1 MCMNSSSISFLPKI
15 DRKEGVVLLKAFLF
29 FFFVLASWYALRPVR
44 NELAVQGG
52 IYNLPWL
59 LMGVMAAMLI
69 INPIYS
75 WLVSRVDKNKIVLYI
90 YSFFILNLILFLTSW
105 SYAGDEGRIW
115 TGRAFYIWAN
125 VFSFFVVSIFWVTMI
140 NFFNHTDSKRFFGII
155 SAGGSLGAFFGS
167 SVARYFSTE
176 ICGNTSISDLGPMS
190 LIVFSI
196 FSLSFAIFF
205 SRSFNSSH
213 ANYDE
218 PNKIGGSSMEAIKN
232 TMRDPAIRNLGIYVI
247 LFTMLMTVSWM
258 VSLGIV
264 EDWSQDPCERTGF
277 FARIEQIVT
286 PLTLLMQLFLASYIL
301 RRVGTLAILSLY
313 GLLFAAAFMAYSF
326 YPTITTV
333 MIVVISLRIFEYGF
347 NKPTRESIYTKLTE
361 QDRYKSTVFI
371 DTFLA
376 RSGDVV
382 GGWFVRGLVGTGIAV
397 LSVTW
402 AALPFALL
410 ISYMGFQVNKAVQDD

>member
-1 MCMNSSSISFLPKI
+1 MEKNLISFLPTIEKNEKI
-15 DRKEGVVLLKAFLF
+15 ILLRAFLF

-59 LMGVMAAMLI
+59 LMGVMLAMLI

-75 WLVSRVDKNKIVLYI
+75 WLVSRINQNRLILYI
-90 YSFFILNLILFLTSW
+90 YSFFILNLILFLILWTF
-105 SYAGDEGRIW
+105 AGEDGRIW

-125 VFSFFVVSIFWVTMI
+125 VYSFFVVSIFWVTMI
-140 NFFNHTDSKRFFGII
+140 NFFSHTDSKKFFGII

-167 SVARYFSTE
+167 TVARYFSTE

-196 FSLSFAIFF
+196 FSLLFAIFF
-205 SRSFNSSH
+205 SRTFKPRALDMDNSPK
-213 ANYDE
+213 E
-218 PNKIGGSSMEAIKN
+218 LGGSSFEAIQNIIK
-232 TMRDPAIRNLGIYVI
+232 DPAIRNIGLYVI
-247 LFTMLMTVSWM
+247 LFTMLMTTSWM
-258 VSLGIV
+258 ISLGIV
-264 EDWSQDPCERTGF
+264 EEWSKDPCERTGF

-301 RRVGTLAILSLY
+301 RRVGSLAVLSIY
-313 GLLFAAAFMAYSF
+313 GALFAIAFMAYAF

-333 MIVVISLRIFEYGF
+333 MMVVISLRIFEYGL
-347 NKPTRESIYTKLTE
+347 NKPTRESIYTKLKQ

-376 RSGDVV
+376 RSGDVI
-382 GGWFVRGLVGTGIAV
+382 GGWFVRGLVGIGIAV

-402 AALPFALL
+402 AALPFALF
-410 ISYMGFQVNKAVQDD
+410 ISYMGFQVNKAVNDE

>member
-1 MCMNSSSISFLPKI
+1 MSNNSVSFFPSIEK
-15 DRKEGVVLLKAFLF
+15 KEVFTLLKAFLF

-59 LMGVMAAMLI
+59 LMGVMLAMLI

-75 WLVSRVDKNKIVLYI
+75 WLVSRISQNKIILYI
-90 YSFFILNLILFLTSW
+90 YSFFILNLIIFLSLW
-105 SYAGDEGRIW
+105 SFSGEEGRIW

-125 VFSFFVVSIFWVTMI
+125 VYSFFVVSIFWVTMI
-140 NFFNHTDSKRFFGII
+140 NFFDHTDSKRFFGII

-190 LIVFSI
+190 LIIFSI
-196 FSLSFAIFF
+196 FSLLFAIYF
-205 SRSFNSSH
+205 SRSFRPNRIEADSS
-213 ANYDE
+213 E
-218 PNKIGGSSMEAIKN
+218 EIGGSSLEAVQNIFK
-232 TMRDPAIRNLGIYVI
+232 DPAIRNLGIYVV
-247 LFTMLMTVSWM
+247 LFTMLMTTSWM
-258 VSLGIV
+258 ISLGIV
-264 EDWSQDPCERTGF
+264 EEWSNDPCERTGL

-286 PLTLLMQLFLASYIL
+286 PLTLIMQVFLASYVLRKIGSLTIL
-301 RRVGTLAILSLY
+301 TIY
-313 GLLFAAAFMAYSF
+313 GLLFAMAFMAYSF
-326 YPTITTV
+326 FPNITTV
-333 MIVVISLRIFEYGF
+333 MMVVISLRIFEYGL
-347 NKPTRESIYTKLTE
+347 NKPTRESIYTKLKQ

-376 RSGDVV
+376 RSGDVI

-402 AALPFALL
+402 AALPFAML
-410 ISYMGFQVNKAVQDD
+410 ISFMGLKIHQTTNNE

>member
-1 MCMNSSSISFLPKI
+1 MNNGSISFLPKI
-15 DRKEGVVLLKAFLF
+15 ERKEGIVLFKAFLF

-59 LMGVMAAMLI
+59 LMGVMAAMLV

-75 WLVSRVDKNKIVLYI
+75 WLISRIDKNKIVLYI
-90 YSFFILNLILFLTSW
+90 YSFFIFNLIIFLSAW
-105 SYAGDEGRIW
+105 SLAGDEGKVW

-125 VFSFFVVSIFWVTMI
+125 VYSFFVVSIFWVTMI

-167 SVARYFSTE
+167 TIARYFSTE

-196 FSLSFAIFF
+196 LSLSFAIYF
-205 SRSFNSSH
+205 SRSFNSTHVESNKSH
-213 ANYDE
+213 E
-218 PNKIGGSSMEAIKN
+218 IGGSSLEAMKN
-232 TMRDPAIRNLGIYVI
+232 ILREPAIRNLGIYVI

-264 EDWSQDPCERTGF
+264 EEWSKDPCERTGF

-301 RRVGTLAILSLY
+301 RRVGTLAVLSLY

-333 MIVVISLRIFEYGF
+333 MVVVISLRIFEYGF

-382 GGWFVRGLVGTGIAV
+382 GGWFVRGLVGTGVAV

-410 ISYMGFQVNKAVQDD
+410 ISYMGFQVNKAVKDD

>member
-1 MCMNSSSISFLPKI
+1 MSNNSVSFFPSIEK
-15 DRKEGVVLLKAFLF
+15 KEVFTLVKAFLF

-59 LMGVMAAMLI
+59 LMGVMLAMLI

-75 WLVSRVDKNKIVLYI
+75 WLVSRISQNKIILYI
-90 YSFFILNLILFLTSW
+90 YSFFILNLIIFLSLW
-105 SYAGDEGRIW
+105 SFTGEEGRIW

-125 VFSFFVVSIFWVTMI
+125 VYSFFVVSIFWVTMI
-140 NFFNHTDSKRFFGII
+140 NFFDHTDSKRFFGII

-190 LIVFSI
+190 LIIFSI
-196 FSLSFAIFF
+196 FSLLFAIYF
-205 SRSFNSSH
+205 SRSFKPTRIEADSSK
-213 ANYDE
+213 E
-218 PNKIGGSSMEAIKN
+218 IGGSSLEAVQNIFK
-232 TMRDPAIRNLGIYVI
+232 DPAIRNLGIYVV
-247 LFTMLMTVSWM
+247 LFTMLMTTSWM
-258 VSLGIV
+258 ISLGIV
-264 EDWSQDPCERTGF
+264 EEWSNDPCERTGL

-286 PLTLLMQLFLASYIL
+286 PLTLIMQVFLASYVL
-301 RRVGTLAILSLY
+301 RKIGSLTVLTIY
-313 GLLFAAAFMAYSF
+313 GLLFAIAFMAYSF
-326 YPTITTV
+326 FPNITTV
-333 MIVVISLRIFEYGF
+333 MMVVISLRIFEYGL
-347 NKPTRESIYTKLTE
+347 NKPTRESIYTKLKQ

-376 RSGDVV
+376 RSGDVI

-402 AALPFALL
+402 AALPFAML
-410 ISYMGFQVNKAVQDD
+410 ISFMGLKIHQTTNNE

>member
-1 MCMNSSSISFLPKI
+1 MEKNLISFLPTIEKNEKI
-15 DRKEGVVLLKAFLF
+15 ILLRAFLF

-59 LMGVMAAMLI
+59 LMGVMLAMLI

-75 WLVSRVDKNKIVLYI
+75 WLVSRINQNRLILYI
-90 YSFFILNLILFLTSW
+90 YSFFILNLILFLILWTF
-105 SYAGDEGRIW
+105 AGEDGRIW

-125 VFSFFVVSIFWVTMI
+125 VYSFFVVSIFWVTMI
-140 NFFNHTDSKRFFGII
+140 NFFSHTDSKKFFGII

-167 SVARYFSTE
+167 TVARYFSTE

-196 FSLSFAIFF
+196 FSLLFAIFF
-205 SRSFNSSH
+205 SRTFKPRALDMNNSPK
-213 ANYDE
+213 E
-218 PNKIGGSSMEAIKN
+218 LGGSSFEAIQNIIK
-232 TMRDPAIRNLGIYVI
+232 DPAIRNIGLYVI
-247 LFTMLMTVSWM
+247 LFTMLMTTSWM
-258 VSLGIV
+258 ISLGIV
-264 EDWSQDPCERTGF
+264 EEWSKDPCERTGF

-301 RRVGTLAILSLY
+301 RRVGSLAVLSIY
-313 GLLFAAAFMAYSF
+313 GVLFAIAFMAYAF

-333 MIVVISLRIFEYGF
+333 MMVVISLRIFEYGL
-347 NKPTRESIYTKLTE
+347 NKPIRESIYTKLKQ

-376 RSGDVV
+376 RSGDVI

-402 AALPFALL
+402 AALPFALF
-410 ISYMGFQVNKAVQDD
+410 ISYMGFQVNKAVNDE

>member
-1 MCMNSSSISFLPKI
+1 MERNLISFLPRIEKNEKI
-15 DRKEGVVLLKAFLF
+15 ILLRAFLF

-59 LMGVMAAMLI
+59 LMGVMLAMLI

-75 WLVSRVDKNKIVLYI
+75 WLVSRINQNRLILYI
-90 YSFFILNLILFLTSW
+90 YSFFIINLILFLILWTF
-105 SYAGDEGRIW
+105 AGDEGRIW

-125 VFSFFVVSIFWVTMI
+125 VYSFFVVSIFWVTMI
-140 NFFNHTDSKRFFGII
+140 NFFSHTDSKKFFGII

-167 SVARYFSTE
+167 TVARYFSTE

-190 LIVFSI
+190 LIIFSI
-196 FSLSFAIFF
+196 FSLLFAIYF
-205 SRSFNSSH
+205 SRTFKPRIDHENSSQ
-213 ANYDE
+213 E
-218 PNKIGGSSMEAIKN
+218 LGGSSFEAIQNIIK
-232 TMRDPAIRNLGIYVI
+232 DPAIRNIGLYVI
-247 LFTMLMTVSWM
+247 LFTMLMTTSWM
-258 VSLGIV
+258 ISLGIV
-264 EDWSQDPCERTGF
+264 QEWSQDPCERTGF

-301 RRVGTLAILSLY
+301 RRVGSLTVLSIY
-313 GLLFAAAFMAYSF
+313 GVLFAIAFMAYAF

-333 MIVVISLRIFEYGF
+333 MMVVISLRIFEYGL
-347 NKPTRESIYTKLTE
+347 NKPTRESIYTKLKQ

-376 RSGDVV
+376 RSGDVI

-402 AALPFALL
+402 AALPFALF
-410 ISYMGFQVNKAVQDD
+410 ISYMGFQVNKAVKDE

>member
-1 MCMNSSSISFLPKI
+1 MNNGSISFLPKI
-15 DRKEGVVLLKAFLF
+15 ERKEGIVLFKAFLF

-59 LMGVMAAMLI
+59 LMGVMAAMLV

-75 WLVSRVDKNKIVLYI
+75 WLISRIDKNKIVLYI
-90 YSFFILNLILFLTSW
+90 YSFFIFNLIIFLSAW
-105 SYAGDEGRIW
+105 SLAGDEGKIW

-125 VFSFFVVSIFWVTMI
+125 VYSFFVVSIFWVTMI

-167 SVARYFSTE
+167 TIARYFSTE

-196 FSLSFAIFF
+196 FSLSFAIYF
-205 SRSFNSSH
+205 SRSFNSTHVENNKSH
-213 ANYDE
+213 E
-218 PNKIGGSSMEAIKN
+218 IGGSSLEAMKN
-232 TMRDPAIRNLGIYVI
+232 TLREPAIRNLGIYVI

-264 EDWSQDPCERTGF
+264 EEWSKDPCERTGF

-301 RRVGTLAILSLY
+301 RRVGTLAVLSLY

-333 MIVVISLRIFEYGF
+333 MVVVISLRIFEYGF

-382 GGWFVRGLVGTGIAV
+382 GGWFVRGLVGTGVAV

-410 ISYMGFQVNKAVQDD
+410 ISYMGFQVNKALRDD

>member
-1 MCMNSSSISFLPKI
+1 MEKNLISFLPTIEKNEKI
-15 DRKEGVVLLKAFLF
+15 ILLRAFLF

-59 LMGVMAAMLI
+59 LMGVMLAMLI

-75 WLVSRVDKNKIVLYI
+75 WLVSRINQNRLILYI
-90 YSFFILNLILFLTSW
+90 YSFFILNLILFLILWTF
-105 SYAGDEGRIW
+105 AGEDGRIW

-125 VFSFFVVSIFWVTMI
+125 VYSFFVVSIFWVTMI
-140 NFFNHTDSKRFFGII
+140 NFFSHTDSKKFFGII

-167 SVARYFSTE
+167 TVARYFSTE

-196 FSLSFAIFF
+196 FSLLFAIFF
-205 SRSFNSSH
+205 SRTFKPRALDMENSPK
-213 ANYDE
+213 E
-218 PNKIGGSSMEAIKN
+218 LGGSSFEAIQNIIK
-232 TMRDPAIRNLGIYVI
+232 DPAIRNIGLYVI
-247 LFTMLMTVSWM
+247 LFTMLMTTSWM
-258 VSLGIV
+258 ISLGIV
-264 EDWSQDPCERTGF
+264 EEWSKDPCERTGF

-301 RRVGTLAILSLY
+301 RRVGSLAVLSIY
-313 GLLFAAAFMAYSF
+313 GVLFAIAFMAYAF

-333 MIVVISLRIFEYGF
+333 MMVVISLRIFEYGL
-347 NKPTRESIYTKLTE
+347 NKPTRESIYTKLKQ

-376 RSGDVV
+376 RSGDVI

-402 AALPFALL
+402 AALPFALF
-410 ISYMGFQVNKAVQDD
+410 ISYMGFQVNKAVNNE

>member
-1 MCMNSSSISFLPKI
+1 MEKNIISFLPTIEKNEKI
-15 DRKEGVVLLKAFLF
+15 ILLRAFLF

-59 LMGVMAAMLI
+59 LMGVMLAMLI

-75 WLVSRVDKNKIVLYI
+75 WLVSRINQNRLILYI
-90 YSFFILNLILFLTSW
+90 YSFFILNLILFLTMW
-105 SYAGDEGRIW
+105 TFAGEDGRIW

-125 VFSFFVVSIFWVTMI
+125 VYSFFVVSIFWVTMI
-140 NFFNHTDSKRFFGII
+140 NFFSHTDSKKFFGII

-167 SVARYFSTE
+167 TVARYFSTE

-190 LIVFSI
+190 LIIFSI
-196 FSLSFAIFF
+196 FSLLFAIFF
-205 SRSFNSSH
+205 SRTFKPRSSDMENSPK
-213 ANYDE
+213 E
-218 PNKIGGSSMEAIKN
+218 IGGSSFEAIQNITK
-232 TMRDPAIRNLGIYVI
+232 DPAIRNIGLYVI
-247 LFTMLMTVSWM
+247 LFTMLMTTSWM
-258 VSLGIV
+258 ISLGIG
-264 EDWSQDPCERTGF
+264 EEWSKDPCERTGF

-301 RRVGTLAILSLY
+301 RRVGSLVVLSIY
-313 GLLFAAAFMAYSF
+313 GVLFAVAFMAYAF

-333 MIVVISLRIFEYGF
+333 MMVVISLRIFEYGL
-347 NKPTRESIYTKLTE
+347 NKPTRESIYTKLKQ

-376 RSGDVV
+376 RSGDVI

-402 AALPFALL
+402 AALPFGLF
-410 ISYMGFQVNKAVQDD
+410 ISYMGFKVNKAVNDE

>member
-1 MCMNSSSISFLPKI
+1 MEKNLVSFLPTIEKNEKI
-15 DRKEGVVLLKAFLF
+15 ILLRAFLF

-59 LMGVMAAMLI
+59 LMGVMLAMLI

-75 WLVSRVDKNKIVLYI
+75 WLVSRINQNRLILYI
-90 YSFFILNLILFLTSW
+90 YSFFILNLILFLILWTFT
-105 SYAGDEGRIW
+105 GEDGRIW

-125 VFSFFVVSIFWVTMI
+125 VYSFFVVSIFWVTMI
-140 NFFNHTDSKRFFGII
+140 NFFSLTDAKKFFGII

-167 SVARYFSTE
+167 TVARYFSTE

-196 FSLSFAIFF
+196 FSLLFAIFF
-205 SRSFNSSH
+205 SRTFKPRALDMDNSPK
-213 ANYDE
+213 E
-218 PNKIGGSSMEAIKN
+218 LGGSSFEAIQNIIK
-232 TMRDPAIRNLGIYVI
+232 DPAIRNIGLYVI
-247 LFTMLMTVSWM
+247 LFTMLMTTSWM
-258 VSLGIV
+258 ISLGIV
-264 EDWSQDPCERTGF
+264 EEWSKDPCERTGF

-301 RRVGTLAILSLY
+301 RRVGSLAVLSIY
-313 GLLFAAAFMAYSF
+313 GVLFAIAFMAYAF

-333 MIVVISLRIFEYGF
+333 MMVVISLRIFEYGL
-347 NKPTRESIYTKLTE
+347 NKPTRESIYTKLKQ

-376 RSGDVV
+376 RSGDVI

-402 AALPFALL
+402 AALPFALF
-410 ISYMGFQVNKAVQDD
+410 ISYMGFQVNKAVNDE

>member
-1 MCMNSSSISFLPKI
+1 MNNGSISFLPKI
-15 DRKEGVVLLKAFLF
+15 ERKEGIVLFKAFLF

-59 LMGVMAAMLI
+59 LMGVMAAMLV

-75 WLVSRVDKNKIVLYI
+75 WLISRIDKNKIVLYI
-90 YSFFILNLILFLTSW
+90 YSFFIFNLIIFLSAW
-105 SYAGDEGRIW
+105 SLAGDEGKIW

-125 VFSFFVVSIFWVTMI
+125 VYSFFVVSIFWVTMI

-167 SVARYFSTE
+167 TIARYFSTE

-196 FSLSFAIFF
+196 FSLSFAIYF
-205 SRSFNSSH
+205 SRSFNSTHVENNKSH
-213 ANYDE
+213 E
-218 PNKIGGSSMEAIKN
+218 IGGSSLEAMKN
-232 TMRDPAIRNLGIYVI
+232 TLREPAIRNLGIYVI

-264 EDWSQDPCERTGF
+264 EEWSKDPCERTGF

-301 RRVGTLAILSLY
+301 RRVGTLAVLSLY

-333 MIVVISLRIFEYGF
+333 MVVVISLRIFEYGF
-347 NKPTRESIYTKLTE
+347 IKPTRESIYTKLTE

-382 GGWFVRGLVGTGIAV
+382 GGWFVRGLVGTGVAV

-410 ISYMGFQVNKAVQDD
+410 ISYMGFQVNKAIKDD

>member
-1 MCMNSSSISFLPKI
+1 MEKNLISFLPTIEKNEKI
-15 DRKEGVVLLKAFLF
+15 ILLRAFLF

-59 LMGVMAAMLI
+59 LMGVMLAMLI

-75 WLVSRVDKNKIVLYI
+75 WLVSRINQNRLILYI
-90 YSFFILNLILFLTSW
+90 YSFFILNLILFLTMW
-105 SYAGDEGRIW
+105 TFTGEDGRIW

-125 VFSFFVVSIFWVTMI
+125 VYSFFVVSIFWVTMI
-140 NFFNHTDSKRFFGII
+140 NFFSHTDSKKFFGII

-167 SVARYFSTE
+167 TVARYFSTE

-196 FSLSFAIFF
+196 FSLLFAIFF
-205 SRSFNSSH
+205 SRTFKPRALDMDNSPK
-213 ANYDE
+213 E
-218 PNKIGGSSMEAIKN
+218 LGGSSFEAIQNIIK
-232 TMRDPAIRNLGIYVI
+232 DPAIRNIGLYVI
-247 LFTMLMTVSWM
+247 LFTMLMTTSWM
-258 VSLGIV
+258 ISLGIV
-264 EDWSQDPCERTGF
+264 EEWSKDPCERTGF

-301 RRVGTLAILSLY
+301 RRVGSLAVLSVY
-313 GLLFAAAFMAYSF
+313 GVLFAIAFMAYAF

-333 MIVVISLRIFEYGF
+333 MMVVISLRIFEYGL
-347 NKPTRESIYTKLTE
+347 NKPTRESIYTKLKQ

-376 RSGDVV
+376 RSGDVI

-402 AALPFALL
+402 AALPFALF
-410 ISYMGFQVNKAVQDD
+410 ISYMGFQVNKAVNDE

>member
-1 MCMNSSSISFLPKI
+1 MNNTPVSFFPKI
-15 DRKEGVVLLKAFLF
+15 AKDEAFILFKAFLF

-59 LMGVMAAMLI
+59 LMGVMVAMLI

-75 WLVSRVDKNKIVLYI
+75 WLVSRVNQNKIILYI
-90 YSFFILNLILFLTSW
+90 YSFFILNLIIFLTAW
-105 SYAGDEGRIW
+105 SFAGDEGRIW

-125 VFSFFVVSIFWVTMI
+125 VYSFFVVSIFWVTMI
-140 NFFNHTDSKRFFGII
+140 NFFDHTDSKRFFGII

-190 LIVFSI
+190 LIIFSI
-196 FSLSFAIFF
+196 FSLLFAIYF
-205 SRSFNSSH
+205 SRSFKPNITQLDSS
-213 ANYDE
+213 DE
-218 PNKIGGSSMEAIKN
+218 IGGSSVEAVKNVIK
-232 TMRDPAIRNLGIYVI
+232 DPAIRNLGIYVI
-247 LFTMLMTVSWM
+247 LFTMLMTISWM
-258 VSLGIV
+258 ISLGIV
-264 EDWSQDPCERTGF
+264 QDWSQDPCERTGF

-286 PLTLLMQLFLASYIL
+286 PLTLLMQLFLASYVL
-301 RRVGTLAILSLY
+301 RRVGSLTILTMY
-313 GLLFAAAFMAYSF
+313 GFLFAIAFMAYAF

-333 MIVVISLRIFEYGF
+333 MMVVISLRIFEYGL
-347 NKPTRESIYTKLTE
+347 NKPTRESIYTKLKQ

-376 RSGDVV
+376 RSGDVI
-382 GGWFVRGLVGTGIAV
+382 GGWFVRGLVGAGVAV
-397 LSVTW
+397 LSVSW
-402 AALPFALL
+402 AALPFAML
-410 ISYMGFQVNKAVQDD
+410 ISFMGLKVSKAVDNE

>member
-1 MCMNSSSISFLPKI
+1 MNNGSISFLPKI
-15 DRKEGVVLLKAFLF
+15 ERKEGIVLFKAFLF

-59 LMGVMAAMLI
+59 LMGVMAAMLV

-75 WLVSRVDKNKIVLYI
+75 WLISRIDKNKIVLYI
-90 YSFFILNLILFLTSW
+90 YSFFIFNLIIFLSAW
-105 SYAGDEGRIW
+105 SLAGDEGKIW

-125 VFSFFVVSIFWVTMI
+125 VYSFFVVSIFWVTMI

-167 SVARYFSTE
+167 TIARYFSTE

-196 FSLSFAIFF
+196 FSLSFAIYF
-205 SRSFNSSH
+205 SRSFNSTHVESNKSH
-213 ANYDE
+213 E
-218 PNKIGGSSMEAIKN
+218 IGGSSLEAMKN
-232 TMRDPAIRNLGIYVI
+232 TLREPAIRNLGIYVI

-264 EDWSQDPCERTGF
+264 EEWSKDPCERTGF

-301 RRVGTLAILSLY
+301 RRVGTLAVLSLY

-333 MIVVISLRIFEYGF
+333 MVVVISLRIFEYGF

-382 GGWFVRGLVGTGIAV
+382 GGWFVRGLVGTGVAV

-410 ISYMGFQVNKAVQDD
+410 ISYMGFQVNKAIKDD

>member
-1 MCMNSSSISFLPKI
+1 MEKNLISFLPTIEKNEKI
-15 DRKEGVVLLKAFLF
+15 ILLRAFLF

-59 LMGVMAAMLI
+59 LMGVMLAMLI

-75 WLVSRVDKNKIVLYI
+75 WLVSRINQNHLILYI
-90 YSFFILNLILFLTSW
+90 YSFFILNLILFLTMW
-105 SYAGDEGRIW
+105 TFAGEDGRIW

-125 VFSFFVVSIFWVTMI
+125 VYSFFVVSIFWVTMI
-140 NFFNHTDSKRFFGII
+140 NFFSHTDSKKFFGII

-167 SVARYFSTE
+167 TVARYFSTE
-176 ICGNTSISDLGPMS
+176 ICGNTSISDIGPMS

-196 FSLSFAIFF
+196 FSLLFAIFF
-205 SRSFNSSH
+205 SGTFKPRSSDMENFPK
-213 ANYDE
+213 E
-218 PNKIGGSSMEAIKN
+218 IGGSSFEAIQNITK
-232 TMRDPAIRNLGIYVI
+232 DPAIRNIGLYVI
-247 LFTMLMTVSWM
+247 LFTMLMTTSWM
-258 VSLGIV
+258 ISLGIV
-264 EDWSQDPCERTGF
+264 EEWSKDPCERTGF

-301 RRVGTLAILSLY
+301 RRVGSLVVLSIY
-313 GLLFAAAFMAYSF
+313 GVLFAVAFMAYAF

-333 MIVVISLRIFEYGF
+333 MMVVISLRIFEYGL
-347 NKPTRESIYTKLTE
+347 NKPTRESIYTKLKQ

-376 RSGDVV
+376 RSGDVI

-402 AALPFALL
+402 AALPFALF
-410 ISYMGFQVNKAVQDD
+410 ISYMGFQVNKAVNDE

>member
-1 MCMNSSSISFLPKI
+1 MEKNLISFLPTIEKNEKI
-15 DRKEGVVLLKAFLF
+15 ILFRAFLF

-59 LMGVMAAMLI
+59 LMGVMLAMLI

-75 WLVSRVDKNKIVLYI
+75 WLVSRINQNRLILYI
-90 YSFFILNLILFLTSW
+90 YSFFILNLILFLILWTF
-105 SYAGDEGRIW
+105 AGEDGRIW

-125 VFSFFVVSIFWVTMI
+125 VYSFFVVSIFWVTMI
-140 NFFNHTDSKRFFGII
+140 NFFSHTDSKKFFGII

-167 SVARYFSTE
+167 TVARYFSTE

-196 FSLSFAIFF
+196 FSLLFAIFF
-205 SRSFNSSH
+205 SRTFKPRALDMDNSPK
-213 ANYDE
+213 E
-218 PNKIGGSSMEAIKN
+218 LGGSSFEAIQNIIK
-232 TMRDPAIRNLGIYVI
+232 DPAIRNIGLYVI
-247 LFTMLMTVSWM
+247 LFTMLMTTSWM
-258 VSLGIV
+258 ISLGIV
-264 EDWSQDPCERTGF
+264 EEWSKDPCERTGF

-301 RRVGTLAILSLY
+301 RRVGSLAVLSIY
-313 GLLFAAAFMAYSF
+313 GVLFAIAFMAYAF

-333 MIVVISLRIFEYGF
+333 MMVVISLRIFEYGL
-347 NKPTRESIYTKLTE
+347 NKPTRESIYTKLKQ

-376 RSGDVV
+376 RSGDVI

-402 AALPFALL
+402 AALPFALF
-410 ISYMGFQVNKAVQDD
+410 ISYMGFQVNKAVNDE

>member
-1 MCMNSSSISFLPKI
+1 MERNLISFLPRIEKNEKI
-15 DRKEGVVLLKAFLF
+15 ILLRAFLF

-59 LMGVMAAMLI
+59 LMGVMLAMLI

-75 WLVSRVDKNKIVLYI
+75 WLVSRINQNRLILYI
-90 YSFFILNLILFLTSW
+90 YSFFIINLILFLILWTF
-105 SYAGDEGRIW
+105 AGDEGRIW

-125 VFSFFVVSIFWVTMI
+125 VYSFFVVSIFWVTMI
-140 NFFNHTDSKRFFGII
+140 NFFSHTDSKKFFGII

-167 SVARYFSTE
+167 TVARYFSTE

-190 LIVFSI
+190 LIIFSI
-196 FSLSFAIFF
+196 FSLLFAIYF
-205 SRSFNSSH
+205 SRTFKPKIVDHENSSQ
-213 ANYDE
+213 E
-218 PNKIGGSSMEAIKN
+218 LGGSSFEAIQNIIK
-232 TMRDPAIRNLGIYVI
+232 DPAIRNIGLYVI
-247 LFTMLMTVSWM
+247 LFTMLMTTSWM
-258 VSLGIV
+258 ISLGIV
-264 EDWSQDPCERTGF
+264 QEWSQDPCERTGF

-301 RRVGTLAILSLY
+301 RRVGSLTVLSIY
-313 GLLFAAAFMAYSF
+313 GVLFAIAFMAYAF

-333 MIVVISLRIFEYGF
+333 MMVVISLRIFEYGL
-347 NKPTRESIYTKLTE
+347 NKPTRESIYTKLKQ

-376 RSGDVV
+376 RSGDVI

-402 AALPFALL
+402 AALPFALF
-410 ISYMGFQVNKAVQDD
+410 ISYMGFQVNKAVKDE

>member
-1 MCMNSSSISFLPKI
+1 MNNNSVSFFPKI
-15 DRKEGVVLLKAFLF
+15 DREEFFILSKAFLF

-59 LMGVMAAMLI
+59 LMGVMLAMLI

-75 WLVSRVDKNKIVLYI
+75 WLVSRISQNKIILYI
-90 YSFFILNLILFLTSW
+90 YSFFILNLILFLTMW
-105 SYAGDEGRIW
+105 SFAGDEGRVW

-125 VFSFFVVSIFWVTMI
+125 VYSFFVVSIFWVTMI
-140 NFFNHTDSKRFFGII
+140 NFFDHTDSKRFFGII

-176 ICGNTSISDLGPMS
+176 ICGDTSISDLGPMS
-190 LIVFSI
+190 LIIFSI
-196 FSLSFAIFF
+196 FSLLFAIYF
-205 SRSFNSSH
+205 SSSFKAKQKEQNSS
-213 ANYDE
+213 E
-218 PNKIGGSSMEAIKN
+218 EIGGYSLEAFQNIIK
-232 TMRDPAIRNLGIYVI
+232 DQAIRNLGLYVI
-247 LFTMLMTVSWM
+247 LFTMLMTISWM
-258 VSLGIV
+258 ISLGIV
-264 EDWSQDPCERTGF
+264 QDWSQDPCERTGF

-286 PLTLLMQLFLASYIL
+286 PLTLLMQLFVASFIL
-301 RRVGTLAILSLY
+301 RRVGSTAVLTIY
-313 GLLFAAAFMAYSF
+313 GLLFAIAFMAYAF

-333 MIVVISLRIFEYGF
+333 MMVVISLRIFEYGL
-347 NKPTRESIYTKLTE
+347 NKPTRESIYTKLKQ

-376 RSGDVV
+376 RSGDVI

-402 AALPFALL
+402 AALPFAML
-410 ISYMGFQVNKAVQDD
+410 ISFMGLQVSKAVEDE

>member
-1 MCMNSSSISFLPKI
+1 MEKNLISFLPTIEKNEKI
-15 DRKEGVVLLKAFLF
+15 ILLRAFLF

-59 LMGVMAAMLI
+59 LMGVMLAMLI

-75 WLVSRVDKNKIVLYI
+75 WLVSRINQNRLILYI
-90 YSFFILNLILFLTSW
+90 YSFFILNLILFLTMW
-105 SYAGDEGRIW
+105 TFTAEEGRIW

-125 VFSFFVVSIFWVTMI
+125 VYSFFVVSIFWVTMI
-140 NFFNHTDSKRFFGII
+140 NFFSHTDSKKFFGII

-167 SVARYFSTE
+167 TIARYFSTE

-196 FSLSFAIFF
+196 FSLLFAIFF
-205 SRSFNSSH
+205 SRTFKPRSSDMENSPK
-213 ANYDE
+213 E
-218 PNKIGGSSMEAIKN
+218 IGGSSFEAIQNITK
-232 TMRDPAIRNLGIYVI
+232 DPAIRNIGLYVI
-247 LFTMLMTVSWM
+247 LFTMLMTTSWM
-258 VSLGIV
+258 ISLGIV
-264 EDWSQDPCERTGF
+264 EEWSKDPCERTGF

-301 RRVGTLAILSLY
+301 RRVGSLAVLSIY
-313 GLLFAAAFMAYSF
+313 GVLFAIAFMAYAF

-333 MIVVISLRIFEYGF
+333 MMVVISLRIFEYGL
-347 NKPTRESIYTKLTE
+347 NKPTRESIYTKLKQ

-376 RSGDVV
+376 RSGDVI

-402 AALPFALL
+402 AALPFALF
-410 ISYMGFQVNKAVQDD
+410 ISYMGFQVNKAVNDE

>member
-1 MCMNSSSISFLPKI
+1 MSNNSVSFFPSIE
-15 DRKEGVVLLKAFLF
+15 RKEVFTLLKAFLF

-44 NELAVQGG
+44 NELALQGG

-59 LMGVMAAMLI
+59 LMGVMLAMLI

-75 WLVSRVDKNKIVLYI
+75 WLVSRISQNKIILYI
-90 YSFFILNLILFLTSW
+90 YSFFILNLIIFLSLW
-105 SYAGDEGRIW
+105 SFTGEEGRIW

-125 VFSFFVVSIFWVTMI
+125 VYSFFVVSIFWVTMI
-140 NFFNHTDSKRFFGII
+140 NFFDHTDSKRFFGII

-190 LIVFSI
+190 LIIFSI
-196 FSLSFAIFF
+196 FSLLFAIYF
-205 SRSFNSSH
+205 SGSFKPNRIEADSS
-213 ANYDE
+213 E
-218 PNKIGGSSMEAIKN
+218 EIGGSSLEAVQNIFK
-232 TMRDPAIRNLGIYVI
+232 DPAIRNLGIYVV
-247 LFTMLMTVSWM
+247 LFTMLMTTSWM
-258 VSLGIV
+258 ISLGIV
-264 EDWSQDPCERTGF
+264 EEWSNDPCERTGL

-286 PLTLLMQLFLASYIL
+286 PLTLIMQVFLASYVLRKIGSLTIL
-301 RRVGTLAILSLY
+301 TIY
-313 GLLFAAAFMAYSF
+313 GLLFAMAFMAYSF
-326 YPTITTV
+326 FPNITTV
-333 MIVVISLRIFEYGF
+333 MMVVISLRIFEYGL
-347 NKPTRESIYTKLTE
+347 NKPTRESIYTKLKQ

-376 RSGDVV
+376 RSGDVI

-402 AALPFALL
+402 AALPFAML
-410 ISYMGFQVNKAVQDD
+410 ISFMGLKIHQTTNNE

>member
-1 MCMNSSSISFLPKI
+1 MEKNLISFLPTIEKNEKI
-15 DRKEGVVLLKAFLF
+15 TLLRAFLF

-59 LMGVMAAMLI
+59 LMGVMLAMLI

-75 WLVSRVDKNKIVLYI
+75 WLVSRINQNRLILHI
-90 YSFFILNLILFLTSW
+90 YSFFILNLILFLILWTF
-105 SYAGDEGRIW
+105 AGEDGRIW

-125 VFSFFVVSIFWVTMI
+125 VYSFFVVSIFWVTMI
-140 NFFNHTDSKRFFGII
+140 NFFSHTDSKKFFGII

-167 SVARYFSTE
+167 TVARYFSTE

-196 FSLSFAIFF
+196 FSLLFAIFF
-205 SRSFNSSH
+205 SRAFKPRALDMDNSPK
-213 ANYDE
+213 E
-218 PNKIGGSSMEAIKN
+218 LGGSSFEAIQNIIK
-232 TMRDPAIRNLGIYVI
+232 DPAIRNIGLYVI
-247 LFTMLMTVSWM
+247 LFTMLMTTSWM
-258 VSLGIV
+258 ISLGIV
-264 EDWSQDPCERTGF
+264 EEWSKDPCERTGF

-301 RRVGTLAILSLY
+301 RRVGSLAVLSIY
-313 GLLFAAAFMAYSF
+313 GVLFAIAFMAYAF

-333 MIVVISLRIFEYGF
+333 MMVVISLRIFEYGL
-347 NKPTRESIYTKLTE
+347 NKPTRESIYTKLKQ

-376 RSGDVV
+376 RSGDVI

-402 AALPFALL
+402 AALPFALF
-410 ISYMGFQVNKAVQDD
+410 ISYMGFQVNKAVNDE

>member
-1 MCMNSSSISFLPKI
+1 MNNNSVSFFPKI
-15 DRKEGVVLLKAFLF
+15 DREEFFILSKAFLF

-59 LMGVMAAMLI
+59 LMGVMLAMLI

-75 WLVSRVDKNKIVLYI
+75 WLVSRISQNKIILYI
-90 YSFFILNLILFLTSW
+90 YSFFILNLILFLTMW
-105 SYAGDEGRIW
+105 SFAGDEGRVW

-125 VFSFFVVSIFWVTMI
+125 VYSFFVVSIFWVTMI
-140 NFFNHTDSKRFFGII
+140 NFFDHTDSKRFFGII

-176 ICGNTSISDLGPMS
+176 ICGDTTISDLGPMS
-190 LIVFSI
+190 LIIFSI
-196 FSLSFAIFF
+196 FSLLFAIYF
-205 SRSFNSSH
+205 SSSFKAKQKEQNSS
-213 ANYDE
+213 E
-218 PNKIGGSSMEAIKN
+218 EIGGSSLEAFQNIIK
-232 TMRDPAIRNLGIYVI
+232 DPAIRNLGLYVI
-247 LFTMLMTVSWM
+247 LFTMLMTISWM
-258 VSLGIV
+258 ISLGIV
-264 EDWSQDPCERTGF
+264 QDWSQDPCERTGF

-286 PLTLLMQLFLASYIL
+286 PLTLLMQLFVASFIL
-301 RRVGTLAILSLY
+301 RRVGSTTVLTIY
-313 GLLFAAAFMAYSF
+313 GLLFAIAFMAYAF

-333 MIVVISLRIFEYGF
+333 MMVVISLRIFEYGL
-347 NKPTRESIYTKLTE
+347 NKPTRESIYTKLKQ

-376 RSGDVV
+376 RSGDVI
-382 GGWFVRGLVGTGIAV
+382 GGWFVRGIVGTGIAV

-402 AALPFALL
+402 AALPFAML
-410 ISYMGFQVNKAVQDD
+410 ISFMGLQVSKAVEDE

>member
-1 MCMNSSSISFLPKI
+1 MEKNLISFLPTIEKNEKI
-15 DRKEGVVLLKAFLF
+15 ILLRAFLF

-59 LMGVMAAMLI
+59 LMGVMLAMLI

-75 WLVSRVDKNKIVLYI
+75 WLVSRINQNRLILYI
-90 YSFFILNLILFLTSW
+90 YSFFILNLILFLILWTF
-105 SYAGDEGRIW
+105 AGEDGRIW

-125 VFSFFVVSIFWVTMI
+125 VYSFFVVSIFWVTMI
-140 NFFNHTDSKRFFGII
+140 NFFSHTDSKKFFGII

-167 SVARYFSTE
+167 TVARYFSTE

-196 FSLSFAIFF
+196 FSLLFAIFF
-205 SRSFNSSH
+205 SRTFKPRSSDMENSPK
-213 ANYDE
+213 E
-218 PNKIGGSSMEAIKN
+218 IGGSSFEAIQNITK
-232 TMRDPAIRNLGIYVI
+232 DPAIRNIGLYVI
-247 LFTMLMTVSWM
+247 LFTMLMTTSWM
-258 VSLGIV
+258 ISLGIV
-264 EDWSQDPCERTGF
+264 EEWSKDPCERTGF

-301 RRVGTLAILSLY
+301 RRVGSLVVLSIY
-313 GLLFAAAFMAYSF
+313 GVLFAVAFMAYAF

-333 MIVVISLRIFEYGF
+333 MMVVISLRIFEYGL
-347 NKPTRESIYTKLTE
+347 NKPTRESIYTKLKQ

-376 RSGDVV
+376 RSGDVI

-402 AALPFALL
+402 AALPFALF
-410 ISYMGFQVNKAVQDD
+410 ISYMGFQVNKAVNDE

>member
-1 MCMNSSSISFLPKI
+1 MSNNSVSFFPSIEK
-15 DRKEGVVLLKAFLF
+15 KEVFTLLKAFLF

-59 LMGVMAAMLI
+59 LMGVMLAMLI

-75 WLVSRVDKNKIVLYI
+75 WLVSRISQNKIILYI
-90 YSFFILNLILFLTSW
+90 YSFFILNLIIFLSLW
-105 SYAGDEGRIW
+105 SFTGQEGRIW

-125 VFSFFVVSIFWVTMI
+125 VYSFFVVSIFWVTMI
-140 NFFNHTDSKRFFGII
+140 NFFEHTDSKRFFGII

-190 LIVFSI
+190 LIIFSI
-196 FSLSFAIFF
+196 FSLLFAIYF
-205 SRSFNSSH
+205 SRSFKPTRIEADSS
-213 ANYDE
+213 E
-218 PNKIGGSSMEAIKN
+218 EIGGSSLEAVQNIFK
-232 TMRDPAIRNLGIYVI
+232 DPAIRNLGIYVV
-247 LFTMLMTVSWM
+247 LFTMLMTTSWM
-258 VSLGIV
+258 ISLGIV
-264 EDWSQDPCERTGF
+264 EEWSNDPCERTGL

-286 PLTLLMQLFLASYIL
+286 PLTLIMQVFLASYVL
-301 RRVGTLAILSLY
+301 RKIGSLTVLTIY
-313 GLLFAAAFMAYSF
+313 GLLFAMAFMAYSF
-326 YPTITTV
+326 FPNITTV
-333 MIVVISLRIFEYGF
+333 MMVVISLRIFEYGL
-347 NKPTRESIYTKLTE
+347 NKPTRESIYTKLKQ

-376 RSGDVV
+376 RSGDVI

-402 AALPFALL
+402 AALPFAML
-410 ISYMGFQVNKAVQDD
+410 ISFMGLKIHQTTNNE

>member
-1 MCMNSSSISFLPKI
+1 MTNNSVSFFPRIEK
-15 DRKEGVVLLKAFLF
+15 KEVFILFRAFLF

-59 LMGVMAAMLI
+59 LMGVMLAMLI

-75 WLVSRVDKNKIVLYI
+75 WLVSKISQNKIILYI
-90 YSFFILNLILFLTSW
+90 YSFFILNLIIFLSLW
-105 SYAGDEGRIW
+105 SFSGEEGRIW

-125 VFSFFVVSIFWVTMI
+125 VYSFFVVSIFWVTMI
-140 NFFNHTDSKRFFGII
+140 NFFDHTDSKRFFGII

-190 LIVFSI
+190 LIIFSI
-196 FSLSFAIFF
+196 FSLLFAIYF
-205 SRSFNSSH
+205 SRSFKPTRIEADSS
-213 ANYDE
+213 E
-218 PNKIGGSSMEAIKN
+218 EIGGSSLEAVQNIFK
-232 TMRDPAIRNLGIYVI
+232 DPAIRNLGIYVV
-247 LFTMLMTVSWM
+247 LFTMLMTTSWM
-258 VSLGIV
+258 ISLGIV
-264 EDWSQDPCERTGF
+264 EEWSNDPCERTGL

-286 PLTLLMQLFLASYIL
+286 PLTLIMQVFLASYVL
-301 RRVGTLAILSLY
+301 RKIGSLTVLTIY
-313 GLLFAAAFMAYSF
+313 GLLFAMAFMAYSF
-326 YPTITTV
+326 FPNITTV
-333 MIVVISLRIFEYGF
+333 MMVVISLRIFEYGL
-347 NKPTRESIYTKLTE
+347 NKPTRESIYTKLKQ

-376 RSGDVV
+376 RSGDVI

-402 AALPFALL
+402 AALPFAML
-410 ISYMGFQVNKAVQDD
+410 ISFMGLKIHQTTNNE

>member
-1 MCMNSSSISFLPKI
+1 MEKNLISFLPTIEKNEKI
-15 DRKEGVVLLKAFLF
+15 ILLRAFLF

-59 LMGVMAAMLI
+59 LMGVMLAMLI

-75 WLVSRVDKNKIVLYI
+75 WLVSRINQNRLILYI
-90 YSFFILNLILFLTSW
+90 YSFFILNLILFLTMW
-105 SYAGDEGRIW
+105 TFAGEDGRIW

-125 VFSFFVVSIFWVTMI
+125 VYSFFVVSIFWVTMI
-140 NFFNHTDSKRFFGII
+140 NFFSHTDSKKFFGII

-167 SVARYFSTE
+167 TVARYFSTE

-196 FSLSFAIFF
+196 FSLLFAIFF
-205 SRSFNSSH
+205 SRTFKPRALDMDNSPK
-213 ANYDE
+213 E
-218 PNKIGGSSMEAIKN
+218 LGGSSFEAIQNIIK
-232 TMRDPAIRNLGIYVI
+232 DPAIRNIGLYVI
-247 LFTMLMTVSWM
+247 LFTMLMTTSWM
-258 VSLGIV
+258 ISLGIV
-264 EDWSQDPCERTGF
+264 EEWSKDPCERTGF

-301 RRVGTLAILSLY
+301 RRVGSLAVLSIY
-313 GLLFAAAFMAYSF
+313 GVLFAIAFMAYAF

-333 MIVVISLRIFEYGF
+333 MMVVISLRIFEYGL
-347 NKPTRESIYTKLTE
+347 NKPTRESIYTKLKQ

-376 RSGDVV
+376 RSGDVI

-402 AALPFALL
+402 AALPFALF
-410 ISYMGFQVNKAVQDD
+410 ISYMGFQVNKAVNDE

>member
-1 MCMNSSSISFLPKI
+1 
-15 DRKEGVVLLKAFLF
+15 
-29 FFFVLASWYALRPVR
+29 
-44 NELAVQGG
+44 
-52 IYNLPWL
+52 
-59 LMGVMAAMLI
+59 
-69 INPIYS
+69 
-75 WLVSRVDKNKIVLYI
+75 
-90 YSFFILNLILFLTSW
+90 
-105 SYAGDEGRIW
+105 
-115 TGRAFYIWAN
+115 
-125 VFSFFVVSIFWVTMI
+125 
-140 NFFNHTDSKRFFGII
+140 
-155 SAGGSLGAFFGS
+155 
-167 SVARYFSTE
+167 
-176 ICGNTSISDLGPMS
+176 MS

-196 FSLSFAIFF
+196 FSLSFAIYF
-205 SRSFNSSH
+205 SRSFNSTHVENNKSH
-213 ANYDE
+213 E
-218 PNKIGGSSMEAIKN
+218 IGGSSLEAMKN
-232 TMRDPAIRNLGIYVI
+232 TLREPAIRNLGIYVI

-264 EDWSQDPCERTGF
+264 EEWSKDPCERTGF

-301 RRVGTLAILSLY
+301 RRVGTLAVLSLY

-382 GGWFVRGLVGTGIAV
+382 GGWFVRGLVGTGVAV

-410 ISYMGFQVNKAVQDD
+410 ISYMGFQVNKAIKDD

>member
-1 MCMNSSSISFLPKI
+1 MNNDSVSFFPSIE
-15 DRKEGVVLLKAFLF
+15 RKEYLILFKAFLF

-59 LMGVMAAMLI
+59 LMGVMLAMLI

-75 WLVSRVDKNKIVLYI
+75 WLVSRISQNKIILYI
-90 YSFFILNLILFLTSW
+90 YSFFILNLIIFLSLW
-105 SYAGDEGRIW
+105 SFSGEEGRIW

-125 VFSFFVVSIFWVTMI
+125 VYSFFVVSIFWVTMI
-140 NFFNHTDSKRFFGII
+140 NFFDNTDSKRFFGII

-196 FSLSFAIFF
+196 FSLLFAIYF
-205 SRSFNSSH
+205 SRSFKPVRIESGSPG
-213 ANYDE
+213 E
-218 PNKIGGSSMEAIKN
+218 IGGSSLEAVQNIFK
-232 TMRDPAIRNLGIYVI
+232 DPAIRNLGVYVV
-247 LFTMLMTVSWM
+247 LFTMLMTTSWM
-258 VSLGIV
+258 ISLGIV
-264 EDWSQDPCERTGF
+264 EEWSQDPCERTGL

-286 PLTLLMQLFLASYIL
+286 PLTLIMQVFLASYVL
-301 RRVGTLAILSLY
+301 RKIGSLTVLTIY
-313 GLLFAAAFMAYSF
+313 GLLFAMAFMAYSF
-326 YPTITTV
+326 FPNITTV
-333 MIVVISLRIFEYGF
+333 MMVVISLRIFEYGL
-347 NKPTRESIYTKLTE
+347 NKPTRESIYTKLKQ

-376 RSGDVV
+376 RSGDVI
-382 GGWFVRGLVGTGIAV
+382 GGWFVRGLVGTGLAV

-402 AALPFALL
+402 AALPFAML
-410 ISYMGFQVNKAVQDD
+410 ISFMGLKVHQSVNND

>member
-1 MCMNSSSISFLPKI
+1 MNNGSISFLPKI
-15 DRKEGVVLLKAFLF
+15 ERKEGIVLFKAFLF

-59 LMGVMAAMLI
+59 LMGVMAAMLV

-75 WLVSRVDKNKIVLYI
+75 WLISRIDKNKIVLYI
-90 YSFFILNLILFLTSW
+90 YSFFIFNLIIFLSAW
-105 SYAGDEGRIW
+105 SLAGDEGKIW

-125 VFSFFVVSIFWVTMI
+125 VYSFFVVSIFWVTMI

-167 SVARYFSTE
+167 TIARYFSTE

-196 FSLSFAIFF
+196 FSLSFAIYF
-205 SRSFNSSH
+205 SRSFNSTHVESNKSH
-213 ANYDE
+213 E
-218 PNKIGGSSMEAIKN
+218 IGGSSLEAMKN
-232 TMRDPAIRNLGIYVI
+232 TLREPAIRNLGIYVI

-264 EDWSQDPCERTGF
+264 EEWSKDPCERTGF

-301 RRVGTLAILSLY
+301 RRIGTLAVLSLY

-333 MIVVISLRIFEYGF
+333 MVVVISLRIFEYGF

-382 GGWFVRGLVGTGIAV
+382 GGWFVRGLVGTGVAV

-410 ISYMGFQVNKAVQDD
+410 ISYMGFQVNKAVKDD

>member
-1 MCMNSSSISFLPKI
+1 MEKNLISFLPTIEKNEKI
-15 DRKEGVVLLKAFLF
+15 ILLRAFLF

-59 LMGVMAAMLI
+59 LMGVMLAMLI

-75 WLVSRVDKNKIVLYI
+75 WLVSRINQNRLILYI
-90 YSFFILNLILFLTSW
+90 YSFFILNLILFLTMW
-105 SYAGDEGRIW
+105 TFAGEDGRIW

-125 VFSFFVVSIFWVTMI
+125 VYSFFVVSIFWVTMI
-140 NFFNHTDSKRFFGII
+140 NFFSHTDSKKFFGII

-167 SVARYFSTE
+167 TVARYFSTE
-176 ICGNTSISDLGPMS
+176 ICGNTTISDLGPMS

-196 FSLSFAIFF
+196 FSLLFAIFF
-205 SRSFNSSH
+205 SRTFKPRALDMDNSPK
-213 ANYDE
+213 E
-218 PNKIGGSSMEAIKN
+218 LGGSSFEAIQNIIK
-232 TMRDPAIRNLGIYVI
+232 DPAIRNIGLYVI
-247 LFTMLMTVSWM
+247 LFTMLMTTSWM
-258 VSLGIV
+258 ISLGIV
-264 EDWSQDPCERTGF
+264 EEWSKDPCERTGF

-301 RRVGTLAILSLY
+301 RRVGSLVVLSIY
-313 GLLFAAAFMAYSF
+313 GVLFAIAFMAYAF

-333 MIVVISLRIFEYGF
+333 MMVVISLRIFEYGL
-347 NKPTRESIYTKLTE
+347 NKPTRESIYTKLKQ

-376 RSGDVV
+376 RSGDVI

-402 AALPFALL
+402 AALPFALF
-410 ISYMGFQVNKAVQDD
+410 ISYMGFQVNKAVNDE

>member
-1 MCMNSSSISFLPKI
+1 MEKNLISFLPTIEKNEKI
-15 DRKEGVVLLKAFLF
+15 ILLRAFLF

-59 LMGVMAAMLI
+59 LMGVMLAMLI

-75 WLVSRVDKNKIVLYI
+75 WLVSRINQNRLILYI
-90 YSFFILNLILFLTSW
+90 YSFFILNLILFLIMWTF
-105 SYAGDEGRIW
+105 AGEDGRIW

-125 VFSFFVVSIFWVTMI
+125 VYSFFVVSIFWVTMI
-140 NFFNHTDSKRFFGII
+140 NFFSHTDSKKFFGII

-167 SVARYFSTE
+167 TVARYFSTE

-196 FSLSFAIFF
+196 FSLLFAIFF
-205 SRSFNSSH
+205 SRTFKPRSSDMENSPK
-213 ANYDE
+213 E
-218 PNKIGGSSMEAIKN
+218 IGGSSFEAIQNISK
-232 TMRDPAIRNLGIYVI
+232 DPAIRNIGLYVI
-247 LFTMLMTVSWM
+247 LFTMLMTTSWM
-258 VSLGIV
+258 ISLGIV
-264 EDWSQDPCERTGF
+264 EEWSKDPCERTGF

-301 RRVGTLAILSLY
+301 RRVGSLVVLSIY
-313 GLLFAAAFMAYSF
+313 GVLFAVAFMAYAF

-333 MIVVISLRIFEYGF
+333 MMVVISLRIFEYGL
-347 NKPTRESIYTKLTE
+347 NKPTRESIYTKLKQ

-376 RSGDVV
+376 RSGDVI

-402 AALPFALL
+402 AALPFALF
-410 ISYMGFQVNKAVQDD
+410 ISYMGFQVNKAVNDE